1 MEEDDCARTEA
12 SSSRAITK
20 TRDIHTDSF
29 LTGAREVVLRVGG
42 WRIILC
48 YCRQRNMILNRNYEF
63 DDNNKETEIQIA
75 FSLSLITYSF
85 VESLQFFT
93 FELRVGPC

>member
-29 LTGAREVVLRVGG
+29 LTGSREVVLRGG
-42 WRIILC
+42 RIILC
-48 YCRQRNMILNRNYEF
+48 YCQPRNMILNRNYEF

-75 FSLSLITYSF
+75 FSLSLSTYSF
-85 VESLQFFT
+85 VESL
-93 FELRVGPC
+93 

>member
-29 LTGAREVVLRVGG
+29 LTGAREVVLRGG
-42 WRIILC
+42 GGLFFAIV
-48 YCRQRNMILNRNYEF
+48 
-63 DDNNKETEIQIA
+63 DKEI
-75 FSLSLITYSF
+75 
-85 VESLQFFT
+85 
-93 FELRVGPC
+93 